1 MSLVFYTKP
10 MSQGSIVRWMLE
22 ELGEPYDTNVL
33 DYGDAMKSPDYRAIN
48 PMGKVAALVH
58 GEAVVT
64 EKAAISAY
72 LADMCPKAGLAPRS
86 NERAAYHRWMYFGRA
101 CGSNYE

>member
-33 DYGDAMKSPDYRAIN
+33 DYGDAMKSPDYRAIWQICVQKRAS
-48 PMGKVAALVH
+48 PQGATRERRIIGGCTLAGPVEAITSSGSLGIERDEQYPAYWVMALS
-58 GEAVVT
+58 
-64 EKAAISAY
+64 I
-72 LADMCPKAGLAPRS
+72 
-86 NERAAYHRWMYFGRA
+86 
-101 CGSNYE
+101 